1 MTDIRYRPPRTTEH
15 HPQQHNRT
23 PALWN
28 PNAAALWS
36 VLLSPAFGAILHM
49 LNARALDH
57 DEQRNANLMF
67 LIAYGIVIAIGI
79 PFAIAYDISTN
90 FVGIGMTIGWYLVVG
105 RKQIQFVAEKF
116 GTDYPRKPWL
126 LPIILGIL
134 GILLL
139 MGMVIVCTILLATFG
154 LIQLPTQ

>member
-1 MTDIRYRPPRTTEH
+1 MTDIRYRPPRTPEH
-15 HPQQHNRT
+15 QHPQHTNT

-49 LNARALDH
+49 LNARALGH

-105 RKQIQFVAEKF
+105 RKQIQFVAEQF

-126 LPIILGIL
+126 IPIILGIL

-139 MGMVIVCTILLATFG
+139 MGVVVICTIILATFG